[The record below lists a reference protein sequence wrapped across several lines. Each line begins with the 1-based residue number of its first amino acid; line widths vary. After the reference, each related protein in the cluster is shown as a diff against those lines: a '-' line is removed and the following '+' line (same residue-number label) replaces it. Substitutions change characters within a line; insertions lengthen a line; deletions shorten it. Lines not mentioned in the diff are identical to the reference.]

1 MEIVRVKS
9 GIDGLDEILGGGFL
23 RGSSILISGG
33 PGTGKTIFSMEFLV
47 KGAEEFNEPGIFVTL
62 EERPD
67 ELRKEALV
75 FGWNLQKLEDKNKFA
90 IVDAASSK
98 AALPTNEKYA
108 LRKGFDINTL
118 AQEIYRA
125 SIDLNAKRVVIDSI
139 SSLEIQY
146 EGGTSLRSAI
156 FRLSA
161 LLREIKCTSLMTC
174 EMVGTDNYTRFGIEE
189 FITQGLIQLDLREEG
204 PELRRTILVRKMRG
218 TSHSLKRYPF
228 EIGEKGLI
236 VLPSGEI

>member
-1 MEIVRVKS
+1 MERIS
-9 GIDGLDEILGGGFL
+9 CGIDGLDEILGGGFIA
-23 RGSSILISGG
+23 GTSILIAGG

-47 KGAEEFNEPGIFVTL
+47 KGALNDQSGIFVTL

-67 ELRKEALV
+67 ELRREAKI
-75 FGWNLQKLEDKNKFA
+75 FGWDLNKLEEENKFA

-98 AALPTNEKYA
+98 AGLPTNEKYA
-108 LRKGFDINTL
+108 LRKGFDVNTL

-125 SIDLNAKRVVIDSI
+125 SRQLNAKRIVIDSI
-139 SSLEIQY
+139 SGLEFQY
-146 EGGTSLRSAI
+146 EGDSSLRAAI

-161 LLREIKCTSLMTC
+161 LLREIKCTSLMTS
-174 EMVGTDNYTRFGIEE
+174 EMIGTDNYTRFGIEE
-189 FITQGLIQLDLREEG
+189 FITQGLIQLFLREEAG
-204 PELRRTILVRKMRG
+204 ELRRSILVRKMRG

-228 EIGEKGLI
+228 EIGNNGLI